1 MRPTPRTPNSAVM
14 RRGQKT
20 AAAQSCAV
28 LPAATPDFS
37 ICAQNSSS
45 IFCRCFVQ
53 PIAPSL
59 RSSSRLSLKQAL
71 TEARATQA
79 NPRHCR
85 PQRAQIPGTPT
96 NLQSGQGER
105 PLTDPNLPR
114 RTGEKHQPSTAQ
126 RSSPDSTEHGETE
139 EGNRPELINSGSRS
153 SAAREGTAHHSPRT
167 ATTRPLES
175 PLLARAQDQ
184 TRHHGGRTPPS
195 GRIGRR
201 GHGAGAGGAAE
212 AGRAVAEAEGA
223 SVRAEP

>member
-1 MRPTPRTPNSAVM
+1 MLS
-14 RRGQKT
+14 
-20 AAAQSCAV
+20 
-28 LPAATPDFS
+28 AATPDFPL
-37 ICAQNSSS
+37 CAQDSSS
-45 IFCRCFVQ
+45 IFSRCFVQ
-53 PIAPSL
+53 PIVPSL
-59 RSSSRLSLKQAL
+59 RSSRRLRLKQDL

-139 EGNRPELINSGSRS
+139 EGKRPELINSGSRS

-167 ATTRPLES
+167 ATTHPLES

-184 TRHHGGRTPPS
+184 TTADQTPRRPDPTQRPNRTPRPRGGSWGRGGGGEGGRG
-195 GRIGRR
+195 GRGRV
-201 GHGAGAGGAAE
+201 GAGGTL
-212 AGRAVAEAEGA
+212 AG
-223 SVRAEP
+223 